1 MKLRLILLISLLSFV
16 VGCGTG
22 MIQGK
27 IVDEQ
32 NDPVVGAQVYT
43 EPPTVSK
50 LSTVNGFEMKKI
62 PTGVYTVN
70 VMKSGYS
77 KESVDVEVRKNTKT
91 TAEIQLKKIK

>member
-1 MKLRLILLISLLSFV
+1 
-16 VGCGTG
+16 
-22 MIQGK
+22 
-27 IVDEQ
+27 
-32 NDPVVGAQVYT
+32 
-43 EPPTVSK
+43 
-50 LSTVNGFEMKKI
+50 MKKI